1 MSNENTA
8 LTLAKEEALN
18 QVTSKINELRKN
30 NDIAFPKNYS
40 VANALNSAWLQL
52 QEVKD
57 RSGKLALDVC
67 TKNSI
72 IGSLYDMCLQG
83 LSPAKKQCYFVAYGN
98 QLQLM
103 RSYMGTVAVTKRLK
117 GVKDVKA
124 YCIYEGDEFEQTYD
138 LNTATLKISKFNP
151 KFENIDI
158 TKIKGAFAVV
168 LGESGPI
175 HTEVMNM
182 EQIKKAWG
190 QGVAYKSGKSTAH
203 NNFTD
208 EMAKKTVINRACK
221 MYANTSDDS
230 DILIEAFNNT
240 DKTYD
245 EKDIVDNVKY
255 EVKEEIKDKAN
266 KKPLDIEHSNKN
278 HQDKEKIK
286 SQNNTK
292 VIDVAL
298 NEEIKDLDKNEQQQT
313 ILEGPGF

>member
-1 MSNENTA
+1 MNNENTA

-18 QVTSKINELRKN
+18 QVTLKINELRKN

-52 QEVKD
+52 QEIKD
-57 RSGKLALDVC
+57 KSGRLALDVC

-83 LSPAKKQCYFVAYGN
+83 LTPAKKQCYFVAYGS

-138 LNTATLKISKFNP
+138 LDTATLKISKFNP

-168 LGESGPI
+168 IGENGPI
-175 HTEVMNM
+175 HTEVMNIN
-182 EQIKKAWG
+182 QIKKAWG
-190 QGVAYKSGKSTAH
+190 QGIAYKSGKSTAH

-230 DILIEAFNNT
+230 DLLIEAFNNT

-245 EKDIVDNVKY
+245 EKDMVGNVEY
-255 EVKEEIKDKAN
+255 EVKEEMKEKAN
-266 KKPLDIEHSNKN
+266 KKPIDIKAPEEKPEKQRVVDVVPEKVEEK
-278 HQDKEKIK
+278 QD
-286 SQNNTK
+286 QNSAK
-292 VIDVAL
+292 QA
-298 NEEIKDLDKNEQQQT
+298 EM
-313 ILEGPGF
+313 EGPGF

>member
-1 MSNENTA
+1 MTNDNTA

-18 QVTSKINELRKN
+18 QITTKINELRKSN
-30 NDIAFPKNYS
+30 EIIFPKNYS

-57 RSGKLALDVC
+57 KNSKPALEVC

-72 IGSLYDMCLQG
+72 VGSLYDMCLQG
-83 LSPAKKQCYFVAYGN
+83 LTPAKKQCYFVVYGN

-117 GVKDVKA
+117 GIKDIKA
-124 YCIYEGDEFEQTYD
+124 YCIYEGDEFEETYD
-138 LNTATLKISKFNP
+138 LDTATLNISKFNP

-158 TKIKGAFAVV
+158 DKVKGAFAVII
-168 LGESGPI
+168 GENGPI
-175 HTEVMNM
+175 HTEVMNIN
-182 EQIKKAWG
+182 QIQKAWG
-190 QGVAYKSGKSTAH
+190 QGTAYKSGKSKAH

-230 DILIEAFNNT
+230 CLLIEAFNNT
-240 DKTYD
+240 DKTYN
-245 EKDIVDNVKY
+245 EKDMVGNVEY

-266 KKPLDIEHSNKN
+266 KNEIDIDKVPNQ
-278 HQDKEKIK
+278 QDSKAK
-286 SQNNTK
+286 SK
-292 VIDVAL
+292 DVIDVKP
-298 NEEIKDLDKNEQQQT
+298 EELKCDETKNISDKAEVG
-313 ILEGPGF
+313 GPGF

>member
-1 MSNENTA
+1 MSNQSTA

-18 QVTSKINELRKN
+18 QVTEKINELRKS
-30 NDIAFPKNYS
+30 NDIVFPKNYS

-57 RSGKLALDVC
+57 KKGDMALDVC

-83 LSPAKKQCYFVAYGN
+83 LTPAKKQCYFVVYGN

-124 YCIYEGDEFEQTYD
+124 YCIYEGDEFEQIYD
-138 LNTATLKISKFNP
+138 LDTATLKISKFNP

-158 TKIKGAFAVV
+158 EKIKGAFAVV
-168 LGESGPI
+168 IGENGPV

-182 EQIKKAWG
+182 NQIRKAWG
-190 QGVAYKSGKSTAH
+190 QGYAKGNSGAH
-203 NNFTD
+203 KNFTD

-240 DKTYD
+240 DKIYD
-245 EKDIVDNVKY
+245 EKDMVGNVKY

-266 KKPLDIEHSNKN
+266 KKPLDINVPE
-278 HQDKEKIK
+278 EKHE
-286 SQNNTK
+286 NPK
-292 VIDVAL
+292 VIDVEPDKV
-298 NEEIKDLDKNEQQQT
+298 EEKHNSNSAAQT
-313 ILEGPGF
+313 EMEGPGF